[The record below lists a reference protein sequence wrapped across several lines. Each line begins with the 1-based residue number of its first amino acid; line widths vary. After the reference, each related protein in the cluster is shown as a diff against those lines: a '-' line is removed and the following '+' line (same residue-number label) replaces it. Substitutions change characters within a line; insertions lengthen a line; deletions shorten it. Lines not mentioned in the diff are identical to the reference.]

1 MIKIRLPKNKSDNQK
16 TIFCLGFANLAI
28 LETNSD
34 KNETKVTHEVKNK
47 TKSISSADNL
57 KQNLS
62 LLSVVI
68 QSTHITWNKI
78 L

>member
-1 MIKIRLPKNKSDNQK
+1 MIKIRLSKNKLDNQK
-16 TIFCLGFANLAI
+16 TIFRLGFANLAI

-34 KNETKVTHEVKNK
+34 KNETKVTHEAKNK
-47 TKSISSADNL
+47 TKFISSADNL

-68 QSTHITWNKI
+68 QSTHIT
-78 L
+78 